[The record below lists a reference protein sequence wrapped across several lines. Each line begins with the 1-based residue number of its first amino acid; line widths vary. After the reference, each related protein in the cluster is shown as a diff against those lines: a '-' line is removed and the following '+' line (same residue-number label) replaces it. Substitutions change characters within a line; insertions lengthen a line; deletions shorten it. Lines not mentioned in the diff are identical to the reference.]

1 MKVSVHGSG
10 HLADATRTVCDMRGI
25 DVVAPAEAEI
35 FWVCIDMPVSE
46 DDKSHVDAFAA
57 ELDHAL
63 APVPDSAIVL
73 ISTQIPVGT
82 TAALER
88 TYPQRRFATQPENIR
103 IAHAVADLQSQNR
116 IVVGTRHGSD
126 IPLLTNLF
134 KNFTTG
140 TIHVFSPESAEMV
153 KHALNA
159 FLAMEIVFANEI
171 ADICGEVGADPEH
184 VSLGFRSD
192 RRVGDGP
199 LKPGG
204 PYRGG
209 TLGRDVVVLN
219 KHGAGPLLKGIK
231 ASNDARL

>member
-1 MKVSVHGSG
+1 
-10 HLADATRTVCDMRGI
+10 MRHI
-25 DVVAPAEAEI
+25 DLVPPSDAEI
-35 FWVCIDMPVSE
+35 FWVCIDMPVSQTDE
-46 DDKSHVDAFAA
+46 SNVDLFAD
-57 ELDHAL
+57 ELDRAL
-63 APVPDSAIVL
+63 APVPNSALVL

-82 TAALER
+82 TAALEKK
-88 TYPQRRFATQPENIR
+88 YQQRRFATQPENIR

-116 IVVGTRHGSD
+116 IVVGSRHEAD
-126 IPLLTNLF
+126 RPLLMSLF

-140 TIHVFSPESAEMV
+140 TIHFFSPESAEMT

-171 ADICGEVGADPEH
+171 ADVCAEVGADSEH
-184 VSLGFRSD
+184 VSLGLRSD

-204 PYRGG
+204 PYTGG
-209 TLGRDVVVLN
+209 TLGRDVVVLT
-219 KHGAGPLLKGIK
+219 KHGAGPLLKAIK